1 MRLPSLPPRIWRMDW
16 ALLEIGVYI
25 SVLILLLLA
34 AGVWRMVS

>member
-1 MRLPSLPPRIWRMDW
+1 MDW